1 MFILNFILEN
11 INDLQEESIFQI
23 LSSNSFSYFFN
34 PILPSW
40 INIYE
45 WSIHWSHIFLEASF
59 WIIEVKILQH
69 IGL

>member
-1 MFILNFILEN
+1 MFIFNFFIEN

-34 PILPSW
+34 PILPTR

-45 WSIHWSHIFLEASF
+45 QSIRWSHISLEASF
-59 WIIEVKILQH
+59 WITEV
-69 IGL
+69 